1 MAKDWL
7 QIHDFDPS
15 SWDEFYNVEIWWTY
29 VALAHD
35 GQRKAMGTILILV
48 AWEIWSERNA
58 RTFKNVS
65 TMATIVFH
73 RIKSKL
79 RQGLLLVPNT
89 WVCSWRVCKP
99 IFLGVVVKLN
109 LDRQTLLLY

>member
-1 MAKDWL
+1 MVKDWL

-15 SWDEFYNVEIWWTY
+15 HWDEFDNIEIWWTY

-35 GQRKAMGTILILV
+35 GRRKAMGAILILV

-65 TMATIVFH
+65 TMATIVFD
-73 RIKSKL
+73 RIKSEAKTRVIVGAKHL
-79 RQGLLLVPNT
+79 GL
-89 WVCSWRVCKP
+89 
-99 IFLGVVVKLN
+99 FMAGV
-109 LDRQTLLLY
+109 